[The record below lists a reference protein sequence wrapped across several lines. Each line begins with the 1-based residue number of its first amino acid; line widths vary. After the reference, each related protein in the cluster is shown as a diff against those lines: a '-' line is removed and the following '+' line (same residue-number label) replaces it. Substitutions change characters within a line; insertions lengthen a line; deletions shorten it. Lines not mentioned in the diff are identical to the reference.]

1 MMFVW
6 GRGMG
11 KRCLLNSLEKVRRGK
26 TMRIVFFSLNMYLQC
41 PQFKWYMNP
50 TVNQVRRKRQFW
62 SSLPDFRLVFNS
74 SIIHFF
80 LKRQEL
86 DKFHEIRYIITIET
100 RNCYCY
106 SLVSMFFVVV
116 RDLVASSQEHR
127 FLEFSNWF
135 VDFFLKHRKEIKRF
149 EFLHTWRSQLQLLWS
164 QSSAGQGGL
173 STQHLSTHT

>member
-106 SLVSMFFVVV
+106 SLVSM
-116 RDLVASSQEHR
+116 L
-127 FLEFSNWF
+127 L
-135 VDFFLKHRKEIKRF
+135 LLLGI
-149 EFLHTWRSQLQLLWS
+149 LQLRARNTGFWNF
-164 QSSAGQGGL
+164 QIGL
-173 STQHLSTHT
+173 LISF